1 LEPKTL
7 GQIARSSTPKFAT
20 AGLRRRRFTKQKRK
34 KRKTKDKKK
43 ANGHEKTHVR
53 KKTRLRER
61 EREREREMDDTDK
74 CASSLIGI
82 PVKSRESLVMRTNER
97 TTDMRRAKEQQPA

>member
-1 LEPKTL
+1 MGKLLDPPH
-7 GQIARSSTPKFAT
+7 PKFGT
-20 AGLRRRRFTKQKRK
+20 AALRRRRFTKQKRK
-34 KRKTKDKKK
+34 EKKTKDKKK
-43 ANGHEKTHVR
+43 PNGHEKTHVR
-53 KKTRLRER
+53 KKTRLR